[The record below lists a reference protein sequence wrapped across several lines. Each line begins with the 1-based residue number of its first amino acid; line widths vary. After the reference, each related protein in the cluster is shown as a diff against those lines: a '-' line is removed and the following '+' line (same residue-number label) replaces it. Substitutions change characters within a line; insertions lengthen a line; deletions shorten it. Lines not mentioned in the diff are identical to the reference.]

1 MSDRPSRQVTIAVE
15 GLRVPC
21 RIGVTADERREAQIL
36 VVDVRL
42 TPLAPS
48 SFESDDLTET
58 IDYAALADLVAAA
71 AAEREYRLI
80 ERLATVVADRV
91 WALAAPAQLTVVV
104 RKPAPPMDV
113 DVAYAAAEVT
123 LRR

>member
-1 MSDRPSRQVTIAVE
+1 VSDRPARQVTIVLE

-21 RIGVTADERREAQIL
+21 RIGVTDDERREAQVLL
-36 VVDVRL
+36 VDLRL
-42 TPLAPS
+42 TPLAPPTY
-48 SFESDDLTET
+48 EADDLAET
-58 IDYAALADLVAAA
+58 ADYAALADLVAAT

-91 WALAAPAQLTVVV
+91 WALAAPAEVTVVV

-113 DVAYAAAEVT
+113 DVASAAAEVT